1 MGLISWLKAW
11 FWKIKAPKKHP
22 KSSKIMLSYL
32 QGLDPP
38 QSEGFFFEP
47 HHLSFQF
54 RLVNGKLSPI
64 VSLAA
69 RPPKNEHCIPQ
80 AEVSIH
86 CSRGGFIRFRK
97 CPSISKQ
104 VVPQGHGNH
113 PSIPPLCVHFIIHL
127 SSFRIRTLALDIQ
140 IKLLR
145 WWFPMF
151 FLILWGGPFFYV
163 NIYISIYMYVYI
175 YIYHTSLEKWLRK
188 LCVGMSCIQV
198 YGRSLNAYCVVQ
210 GLLLRKAGP
219 APGKMRDRGRVVTLR
234 QKLLFSAKKT
244 TGGLV
249 FLVVFVG

>member
-1 MGLISWLKAW
+1 MVKSMVLKNQGPQKTSQV
-11 FWKIKAPKKHP
+11 FQNYVVIPSGFGPAP
-22 KSSKIMLSYL
+22 IW
-32 QGLDPP
+32 
-38 QSEGFFFEP
+38 GFFFEP

-151 FLILWGGPFFYV
+151 FF
-163 NIYISIYMYVYI
+163 
-175 YIYHTSLEKWLRK
+175 
-188 LCVGMSCIQV
+188 
-198 YGRSLNAYCVVQ
+198 
-210 GLLLRKAGP
+210 
-219 APGKMRDRGRVVTLR
+219 
-234 QKLLFSAKKT
+234 
-244 TGGLV
+244 
-249 FLVVFVG
+249 